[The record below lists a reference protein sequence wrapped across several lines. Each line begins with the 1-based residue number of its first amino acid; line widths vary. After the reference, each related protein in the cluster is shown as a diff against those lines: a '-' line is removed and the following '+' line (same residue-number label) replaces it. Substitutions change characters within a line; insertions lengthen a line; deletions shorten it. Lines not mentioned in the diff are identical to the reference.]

1 MTRAGA
7 APAQGN
13 LQRALGFAF
22 GIAVAVGA
30 TIGVGILRTPGIVAG
45 HMGSVPLALLI
56 WVLGAGYV
64 MLGVNYTA
72 ELATAIPRSGGP
84 YVFAERTLGSFAG
97 IVVGWSD
104 FLNGVFA
111 LAFLAVAL
119 AEYGT
124 ELLRPELN
132 ASWVAAGIVIAF
144 TLINL
149 IGVRAA
155 SGAQLIT
162 SLAKVTVLWLFVV
175 LCFWV
180 GAPETTPETTAREL
194 APAANSTLT
203 VVGVLL
209 AFQII
214 LGVYTGW
221 RAPSYF
227 AEEARQPRDIVRAL
241 FWGAAAVAVTYL
253 AVNLA
258 IVYTIPFETLVNS
271 RLPAADAAGAVA
283 SRWGWSAAG
292 VTTVTVMAILLLPST
307 IQGVMMQVS
316 RGLHAM
322 SRDGLFFR
330 VAARVNR
337 RGSPVASVAI
347 IGAVAVVLVLNS
359 SFDQLF
365 ATFAFFGVLNNL
377 LLVYGALRLRRCE
390 PQLPRPYR
398 AWLYPWSFLLLLTID
413 AAVFAGFLVTNLLHS
428 VLTIAGLLAL
438 YLLHCRRQQRMAAQ
452 PGRS

>member
-1 MTRAGA
+1 MSSGRED
-7 APAQGN
+7 PAQGN

-45 HMGSVPLALLI
+45 HMGSVSLALLI
-56 WVLGAGYV
+56 WVLGAAYV

-84 YVFAERTLGSFAG
+84 YVFAERTLGTFAG

-104 FLNGVFA
+104 FLNGVFS
-111 LAFLAVAL
+111 LSFLAVAL

-124 ELLRPELN
+124 ELLRPELD
-132 ASWVAAGIVIAF
+132 ASWVACGIVLAF

-155 SGAQLIT
+155 SGAQLVT

-175 LCFWV
+175 FCFFI
-180 GAPETTPETTAREL
+180 GAPQANTAEP
-194 APAANSTLT
+194 APSATSPVTI
-203 VVGVLL
+203 VGILL

-227 AEEARQPRDIVRAL
+227 AEEAKQPRDIVRAL
-241 FWGAAAVAVTYL
+241 FWGAAAVALTYL

-258 IVYTIPFETLVNS
+258 IVSTIPFETLVNS
-271 RLPAADAAGAVA
+271 RLPAADAAGVVA

-292 VTTVTVMAILLLPST
+292 AMALTVMAILLLPST

-322 SRDGLFFR
+322 SRDGLFFQA
-330 VAARVNR
+330 AARVNR
-337 RGSPVASVAI
+337 RGAPVVSVAI
-347 IGAVAVVLVLNS
+347 IGAVAAMLALSS

-377 LLVYGALRLRRCE
+377 LLVYGALRLRQRE
-390 PQLPRPYR
+390 PGLARPYR
-398 AWLYPWSFLLLLTID
+398 AWLYPWSFLLLLAID

-428 VLTIAGLLAL
+428 ALTIVGLVAL
-438 YLLHCRRQQRMAAQ
+438 YLLHCRRQQRRAAQ
-452 PGRS
+452 PSQP

>member
-1 MTRAGA
+1 MSEIRAA
-7 APAQGN
+7 HAQGD

-30 TIGVGILRTPGIVAG
+30 TIGIGILRTPGIVAG
-45 HMGSVPLALLI
+45 HMGNVWSALLI

-104 FLNGVFA
+104 FLNGVFS

-124 ELLRPELN
+124 DLLRPGTD
-132 ASWVAAGIVIAF
+132 AGWVAAGIVVAF
-144 TLINL
+144 TVINL

-175 LCFWV
+175 FCFLI
-180 GAPETTPETTAREL
+180 GAPDAAAPQIAPSASTPV
-194 APAANSTLT
+194 T

-227 AEEARQPRDIVRAL
+227 AEEAKQPRDIVRAL
-241 FWGAAAVAVTYL
+241 FWGAAAVAITYI

-258 IVYTIPFETLVNS
+258 IVHVVPFETLVNS

-283 SRWGWSAAG
+283 SRWGWGETGSMAMTA
-292 VTTVTVMAILLLPST
+292 MAILLLPST

-322 SRDGLFFR
+322 SRDGLFFEI
-330 VAARVNR
+330 AARVNR
-337 RGSPVASVAI
+337 RGAPAVSVAI

-377 LLVYGALRLRRCE
+377 LLVYGALRLRQRE
-390 PQLPRPYR
+390 PDLSRPYR
-398 AWLYPWSFLLLLTID
+398 AWLYPWSFLLLLAID
-413 AAVFAGFLVTNLLHS
+413 AAVFVGFLVTHLLHS
-428 VLTIAGLLAL
+428 VLTIAGLVAL
-438 YLLHCRRQQRMAAQ
+438 YLLHRRRQQRHVA
-452 PGRS
+452 RSGQS